1 MLRRSTLSHGSRRQ
15 DSRDNETTR
24 RLYQARCAVGALT
37 ALVLFWVLLTYATGH
52 VNRTISDL
60 GESTVAVLAAV
71 NCALAAR
78 AASGRL
84 RIAWAG
90 LAGATLSWGIGQ
102 AVWSWYEL
110 VAHTPT
116 PFPGL
121 SDVGFLGF
129 PLGAVIAL
137 AVFPSNISGA
147 HRRRMTLDGL
157 MVACALG
164 LVSWATTLGAV
175 VHAGSDSPL
184 ALAVSVAY
192 PLSDIALLVVCV
204 LVLSRSRAHRVPLAL
219 IAAGLALM
227 AVGDSGFAY
236 LVATGSYATGSL
248 VDLGWFFAFGM
259 LAFASLTTSA
269 TVEEAPAGSQTMA
282 GTLLPYLPLA
292 GAVAFLGWQV
302 TDGQPV
308 SAVETALAVVIVL
321 LLLLRQ
327 SLTVRENQLLARA
340 VAMREAQLRHQAFH
354 DQLTGVANRALF
366 IDRAAHALELHRRD
380 RRPLSICFLDL
391 DGFKAVND
399 QLGHNA
405 GDDILREVSTRLRA
419 VLSEADTLARFGGDE
434 FAVVLENQPDPMG
447 IARAL
452 LDSLRTPFAIG
463 DREVSV
469 LASIGVARVD
479 LLDPTPSVDELLLRA
494 DLAMY
499 VVKRRGKSGVLLHTP
514 GLQLDEVDD
523 VVLCRALS
531 VALLEKQ
538 VTVSFQPIV
547 DLSTGRLDCLEALAR
562 WAPGGRPVPPE
573 DFVRVAESCQLIG
586 PLFRLVLREACAQ
599 LRRWTALPGGS
610 GVRVAVNITP
620 GQLSSPD
627 LPSFVAAELAGHG
640 LAADRLVL
648 EITETGGLTDT
659 ATTHAVC
666 RELRALG
673 VSLSVDDFGTGQSS
687 LARLRDLPVNEI
699 KIDRSFV
706 TDVDRD
712 EARRRFVWGVV
723 AFAERVG
730 ITVVAEGVER
740 EAERDV
746 LTRLGCHR
754 AQGFL
759 FSRPV
764 DAENV
769 DALLRS
775 TGSWLSGTPGV
786 PVLLTPKAPGP
797 LPPFAAPRGKVRR
810 SIRAQ
815 QPQPLDAD
823 IARVRDPMD

>member
-1 MLRRSTLSHGSRRQ
+1 MLRPSTLRRGSTAGETRQ
-15 DSRDNETTR
+15 
-24 RLYQARCAVGALT
+24 RLYRARCAVAALT
-37 ALVLFWVLLTYATGH
+37 ALVLLWVLATYVTGH

-60 GESTVAVLAAV
+60 GESAVAMLAAV
-71 NCALAAR
+71 NCSLAAWSS
-78 AASGRL
+78 SGRL
-84 RIAWAG
+84 RVAWAG
-90 LAGATLSWGIGQ
+90 LARATLSWAVGQ

-110 VAHTPT
+110 VLHSAT

-121 SDVGFLGF
+121 PDVGFLGF

-137 AVFPSNISGA
+137 AVFPSSVSGA

-157 MVACALG
+157 MVASALG

-175 VHAGSDSPL
+175 AHASGDSPL
-184 ALAVSVAY
+184 ALSVSVAY

-204 LVLSRSRAHRVPLAL
+204 LVLSRSRAHRVPLAVV
-219 IAAGLALM
+219 ASGLALM
-227 AVGDSGFAY
+227 AVADSGFAY

-248 VDLGWFFAFGM
+248 IDLGWFFAFGV
-259 LAFASLTTSA
+259 LAVASLTPGA
-269 TVEEAPAGSQTMA
+269 TVEKTQAESQSAA
-282 GTLLPYLPLA
+282 GTLLPYVPLF

-302 TDGQPV
+302 GTGRAV
-308 SAVETALAVVIVL
+308 SEVETALAVVIVL

-327 SLTVRENQLLARA
+327 FLTVHENQLLSRA
-340 VAMREAQLRHQAFH
+340 VAVREAQLRHQAFH

-405 GDDILREVSTRLRA
+405 GDDILKEVSTRLRT

-434 FAVVLENQPDPMG
+434 FAVLLENQPDPMEV
-447 IARAL
+447 ARGL
-452 LDSLRTPFAIG
+452 LESLRAPFHLAG
-463 DREVSV
+463 REVSV

-479 LLDPTPSVDELLLRA
+479 LLDTTPTVDELLLRA

-499 VVKRRGKSGVLLHTP
+499 VVKRHGKAGVLLHTA

-531 VALLEKQ
+531 VALLENE

-547 DLSTGRLDCLEALAR
+547 NLSSGRIETLEALAR
-562 WAPGGRPVPPE
+562 WAPGGRPVSPE
-573 DFVRVAESCQLIG
+573 DFVRVAESCELID
-586 PLFRLVLREACAQ
+586 PLFRLVLAEACAQ
-599 LRRWTALPGGS
+599 LRRWTTLPGGTDI
-610 GVRVAVNITP
+610 RVAVNITP
-620 GQLSSPD
+620 GQLSSPE
-627 LPSFVAAELAGHG
+627 LPPFVAAELARHG
-640 LAADRLVL
+640 LAGDRLIL
-648 EITETGGLTDT
+648 EITETGALVDA
-659 ATTHAVC
+659 ATTHTVC
-666 RELRALG
+666 HTLRSLG
-673 VSLSVDDFGTGQSS
+673 VQLSVDDFGTGQSS

-699 KIDRSFV
+699 KIDRSFIAN
-706 TDVDRD
+706 VDQD

-740 EAERDV
+740 EAERDA

-764 DAENV
+764 SAETI
-769 DALLRS
+769 DDLLRAS
-775 TGSWLSGTPGV
+775 GSWLPGV
-786 PVLLTPKAPGP
+786 TVPVSQRPS
-797 LPPFAAPRGKVRR
+797 GKVRR
-810 SIRAQ
+810 RIRERPAQ
-815 QPQPLDAD
+815 FLDAD
-823 IARVRDPMD
+823 SGRLTESLD